1 MDDSAP
7 FVISGM
13 TTTVSIKHLREA
25 PLSQIFSLGLGG
37 APHAVNA
44 QGSIK
49 LHSSVEAGPQISHQ
63 PGIPRTS
70 SLCPSP
76 NLYPGCTEVYL
87 GGSFWGSRSWGRG
100 RYAWRGLPE
109 RKQLKFTSQKEWGF
123 FYSKLQNVVWLIRA
137 IINGNIII
145 QASISTRS
153 HLNEYIFCLGAV
165 AASELLKRNERKK
178 KKKPG
183 EAAGAKPWRM
193 GPKELSA
200 VDWEPRRPLLSLRS
214 DPSSRRD
221 LEQDHFSHLCC
232 QNRWP
237 CISEPPGL
245 WHCGSEFHS
254 LF

>member
-87 GGSFWGSRSWGRG
+87 GGAFWGSRSWGRG

-109 RKQLKFTSQKEWGF
+109 RKQLKFTSQREWGF

-178 KKKPG
+178 KKTRRSRWCKAL
-183 EAAGAKPWRM
+183 EDGAKRTQ
-193 GPKELSA
+193 
-200 VDWEPRRPLLSLRS
+200 R
-214 DPSSRRD
+214 
-221 LEQDHFSHLCC
+221 C
-232 QNRWP
+232 
-237 CISEPPGL
+237 GL
-245 WHCGSEFHS
+245 GA
-254 LF
+254 